1 LAKCQKARN
10 SAAFHKAAL
19 SPKVFLKMS
28 AYGYSS
34 WTVPHKM
41 FSKLRGAMNGGCGM
55 VVFMDT
61 ISMGWLSAFE
71 PASKGRFMIEVKT
84 ELSRPQRLRTFNATA
99 QA

>member
-1 LAKCQKARN
+1 MFGQMPE
-10 SAAFHKAAL
+10 SAQLRGFPQGRLVSK
-19 SPKVFLKMS
+19 SVS
-28 AYGYSS
+28 D
-34 WTVPHKM
+34 KM